1 MSKPTVL
8 ILGKIPPPYYGTSV
22 SMQLIMQSALNQ
34 NYTLIPINTNVHT
47 SLDTLGKISFN
58 KLKLNLMMYVQLYK
72 KIKEIRPQ
80 CAVIPISQTTVGF
93 VKDAMFI
100 WICRAMGVKVLVHL
114 HGSVLLDWYNKS
126 NFIIKK
132 TATATLAN
140 TQGAI
145 VLGSNLKYI
154 FTPFLS
160 ADKIHVVPNGAN
172 YTYAYTT
179 KTTTQLQLLYLGNL
193 QATKGIVD
201 IIDALVVLKNKYAI
215 PFTCTVIGAWRDE
228 TTKAYCLKLV
238 NDNALNVQFKGI
250 VTGTDKNKY
259 YEQANVFV
267 FTPRAPEGHPW
278 VIVEAMAAGLPI
290 ISTDKGAIKESVL
303 DNYNGFIVDD
313 NAPQQIAQR
322 LQQLATTPNLI
333 ATMSTNALT
342 HYNTN
347 FTETKMVN
355 QLQTAIDA
363 VLLH

>member
-1 MSKPTVL
+1 MTKPCVL

-34 NYTLIPINTNVHT
+34 HYTLVPINTNVHT

-58 KLKLNLMMYVQLYK
+58 KFKLNLMMYVQLYK
-72 KIKEIRPQ
+72 KIKTSRPK
-80 CAVIPISQTTVGF
+80 CAVIPISQTTIGF
-93 VKDAMFI
+93 FKDAIFI

-114 HGSVLLDWYNKS
+114 HGSVLLNWYNAS

-132 TATATLAN
+132 ITSATLRS

-154 FTPFLS
+154 FEPFLS

-172 YTYAYTT
+172 YTYQHTI
-179 KTTTQLQLLYLGNL
+179 KTASQLQLLYLGNL

-201 IIDALVVLKNKYAI
+201 VIDALVLIKNKYAI
-215 PFTCTVIGAWRDE
+215 PFECNVIGAWRDE
-228 TTKAYCLKLV
+228 ATKDYCIKLV
-238 NDNALNVQFKGI
+238 NENALNVQFKGI

-290 ISTDKGAIKESVL
+290 ISTDKGAIKESIIN
-303 DNYNGFIVDD
+303 NYNGFIVED
-313 NAPQQIAQR
+313 NAPQQIAER
-322 LQQLATTPNLI
+322 LHQLASTPHLI
-333 ATMSTNALT
+333 PTMCTNAIT
-342 HYNTN
+342 HYNTY

-355 QLQTAIDA
+355 QLQNAIEC
-363 VLLH
+363 VLKH

>member
-22 SMQLIMQSALNQ
+22 SMLLIMQSALHQ

-58 KLKLNLMMYVQLYK
+58 KFKLNLMMYVQLYK
-72 KIKEIRPQ
+72 TIKKKHPQ
-80 CAVIPISQTTVGF
+80 CAVIPISQTTIGF

-126 NFIIKK
+126 NFITRKI
-132 TATATLAN
+132 TYATLTK

-145 VLGSNLKYI
+145 VLGTNLKYI
-154 FTPFLS
+154 FEPFLS
-160 ADKIHVVPNGAN
+160 TKKIHVVPNGAN
-172 YTYAYTT
+172 YTYTHTT
-179 KTTTQLQLLYLGNL
+179 KINNQLQVLYLGNL
-193 QATKGIVD
+193 QATKGIIDV
-201 IIDALVVLKNKYAI
+201 IDALVLLKNKYVI
-215 PFTCTVIGAWRDE
+215 PFECTIIGAWRDE
-228 TTKAYCLKLV
+228 ATKAQCLKLV
-238 NDNALNVQFKGI
+238 TDNTLNVQFKGI
-250 VTGTDKNKY
+250 VTGPDKNKY

-290 ISTDKGAIKESVL
+290 ISTNKGAIKESVI
-303 DNYNGFIVDD
+303 DNHNGFIVDD
-313 NAPQQIAQR
+313 NAPQQIAER
-322 LQQLATTPNLI
+322 LYQLAITPNLI
-333 ATMSTNALT
+333 TTMSANALA
-342 HYNTN
+342 HYNNN

-355 QLQTAIDA
+355 QLHTAIDN
-363 VLLH
+363 VLKA